1 MPRSAVAT
9 GPSASLPDYRR
20 GTVLAL
26 TTATCLAVQEP
37 FSALA
42 ARNLSATDFLGFTQ
56 CALLMSVPVLVMRA
70 DRRRDFVAILLDIR
84 NWPRLAVVFF
94 VGVIGLALYDIGL
107 SSAHPIITA
116 AILNLSPFWA
126 ALVAYVV
133 SKRSTSASPIVFF
146 GCFIAAFCGAMAV
159 AWSQIDVARNVLL
172 DDVLESI
179 MRSRW
184 IYAVPMP
191 IFFALSGTLV
201 FKWFSKFDEQAAI
214 AANFVVSS
222 IVLIPVA
229 FVMSDFGRQSHLT
242 EQSTVAILLLLA
254 GTLAA
259 SAAGRVLYQSA
270 LTATQDDNGYVT
282 MFFLLIPPLA
292 SLISLPLSRWVADLR
307 FISGPGFFLG
317 MALVTTPLLLLSLIT
332 AGATGP
338 SQRGLRRKGQAQ
350 AG

>member
-9 GPSASLPDYRR
+9 GPSASLPRLSSWNCTRAYDRDMS
-20 GTVLAL
+20 G
-26 TTATCLAVQEP
+26 CQEP

-214 AANFVVSS
+214 AASFVVSS

-259 SAAGRVLYQSA
+259 SAAGRVLIRVRSKVMQS
-270 LTATQDDNGYVT
+270 G
-282 MFFLLIPPLA
+282 
-292 SLISLPLSRWVADLR
+292 
-307 FISGPGFFLG
+307 
-317 MALVTTPLLLLSLIT
+317 
-332 AGATGP
+332 GA
-338 SQRGLRRKGQAQ
+338 A
-350 AG
+350 